1 MSAPNWLG
9 LTGISF
15 AIFIAIDLF
24 WLGIVARPLYR
35 HFMGDILLDH
45 PRWAPSLLFYA
56 LWVVGLVYFAV
67 GPVITDGD
75 AWTLAL
81 RHGALYGF
89 FTYATFDLTCRAVL
103 KGYPLGIVPID
114 MAWGTILAGAT
125 ASLAT
130 VLWRVIT

>member
-1 MSAPNWLG
+1 MSAPSWIG
-9 LTGISF
+9 LYGIAF
-15 AIFIAIDLF
+15 AVFMAIDLF
-24 WLGIVARPLYR
+24 WLGIVAKPLYK
-35 HFMGDILLDH
+35 HFLGDLMLEQV
-45 PRWAPSLLFYA
+45 RWPAAVLFYA
-56 LWVVGLVYFAV
+56 LWVVGLVYFAI
-67 GPVITDGD
+67 GPVVTDH
-75 AWTLAL
+75 ATWTLAL